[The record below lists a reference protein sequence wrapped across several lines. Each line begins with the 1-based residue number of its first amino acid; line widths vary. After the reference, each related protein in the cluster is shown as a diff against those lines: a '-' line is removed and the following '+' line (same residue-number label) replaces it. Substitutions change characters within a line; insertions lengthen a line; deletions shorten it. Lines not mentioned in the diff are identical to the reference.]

1 MSDDDTIAQ
10 NCATPSSGT
19 SNSAVSLLELA
30 ERAAKLFRRST
41 ADALACGRL
50 LLQARQI
57 ADHGAWL
64 PFLRNAEI
72 PARSAQRL
80 MRVAEYVGD
89 DQDRDDILSHLG
101 VTRTLEFLR
110 ARARATATWLAACK
124 ADPDDHEVIQRPPE
138 SALSGIAWCDDPA
151 DREIVAEVAAHV
163 LDIGVEELL
172 TGIEAELSA

>member
-1 MSDDDTIAQ
+1 MLDNDDTIAP
-10 NCATPSSGT
+10 NGATPSSGT
-19 SNSAVSLLELA
+19 SNSAAVLFELSA
-30 ERAAKLFRRST
+30 RAGKLFRRST

-64 PFLRNAEI
+64 PFLRDAEI
-72 PARSAQRL
+72 PARSSQRL

-89 DQDRDDILSHLG
+89 DQDRGDILSHLG

-110 ARARATATWLAACK
+110 ARDRATATWLAACK
-124 ADPDDHEVIQRPPE
+124 ADQDNREVIQRPPE

-151 DREIVAEVAAHV
+151 DREIVAEVAAHAFGIDV
-163 LDIGVEELL
+163 AELL
-172 TGIEAELSA
+172 AAIEPA